1 VSHNSTQNGYARERL
16 WIALAWIVVAI
27 GVLFRIIHYL
37 NNRSLWLDEAM
48 LARNI
53 LDRSPFG
60 LLRPL
65 DHAQAAP
72 VLFLLL
78 VDAAAF
84 LFGPTELAL
93 RLVPFLASL
102 ASLFLCFLIGRIFVD
117 KRFLVIL
124 MLFFAFSFPLVYY
137 AQEVKQYSMDVAI
150 ALTLVCC
157 GLMKTDALIRV
168 IR

>member
-1 VSHNSTQNGYARERL
+1 
-16 WIALAWIVVAI
+16 
-27 GVLFRIIHYL
+27 
-37 NNRSLWLDEAM
+37 M

-84 LFGPTELAL
+84 LFGPLNS
-93 RLVPFLASL
+93 P
-102 ASLFLCFLIGRIFVD
+102 
-117 KRFLVIL
+117 
-124 MLFFAFSFPLVYY
+124 Y
-137 AQEVKQYSMDVAI
+137 AWYLS
-150 ALTLVCC
+150 
-157 GLMKTDALIRV
+157 
-168 IR
+168 